1 MCADSYGVRLPP
13 IFMFILIQHVSVIEV
28 KFDIEHIKFNILLKF
43 NFPAIQHI
51 SVIIVNQN
59 IGHIKFG
66 MPYTN

>member
-1 MCADSYGVRLPP
+1 
-13 IFMFILIQHVSVIEV
+13 MFILIQHVSVIEV

-43 NFPAIQHI
+43 NFPEIQHI